1 MTRRLSA
8 IFLALLWLLS
18 PTAALT
24 PGQQSVLFS
33 GGGANAWIPQLN
45 GVQPVAYADFTT
57 QGTTNHFL
65 VNGAQQVSFATWMTA
80 MGGTFARAGNAT
92 YFLKGVLTTAG
103 TNVPRFPT
111 DVSGNPLGIRITAA
125 QQNIVIHSAFDAGF
139 WTAQNVTLTPASV
152 PGPDGNATS
161 AASLI
166 PNTSSGAHNTFL
178 TGFTTYA
185 TNTYTIAVF
194 AQNRGYNFLVMDPIN
209 VGFAGTTS
217 ATYDLTTGAATKQAG
232 VTAAGA
238 IQLANG
244 WWQCWITLPMTT
256 GVRANTYGALPTS
269 TYANYTGDGVSGINL
284 FGVTS
289 VLGTFP
295 PDYVPTT
302 TVAVT
307 QPADDLHT
315 TVTAWF
321 PAGAAQNTVFV
332 DAVIDN
338 PGNASPANAA
348 IWDNGVNQ
356 NVEDVR
362 TASTGTNG
370 LVTSGN
376 VIQWTSIS
384 GPAALQ
390 GVRYKNALALAP
402 SNFAIA
408 RNGAIFASQASGI
421 LPVGPTRFAL
431 GNSSAGVSAVGN
443 FRQFGFWGIRGSNSG
458 IQALTQ

>member
-1 MTRRLSA
+1 MRRFSA

-24 PGQQSVLFS
+24 PGQQAVLFS

-45 GVQPVAYADFTT
+45 GVQPLAYADFTS

-65 VNGAQQVSFATWMTA
+65 VNGAQQASFAAWMTA

-92 YFLKGVLTTAG
+92 YFLKGVLATAG

-111 DVSGNPLGIRITAA
+111 DIAGNPLGIRITAA
-125 QQNIVIHSAFDAGF
+125 QQNLAIHSAFDSG
-139 WTAQNVTLTPASV
+139 WTSGTGTLNIATI

-161 AASLI
+161 A
-166 PNTSSGAHNTFL
+166 SSYVPANNAATNRNI
-178 TGFTTYA
+178 TQVQSYA
-185 TNTYTIAVF
+185 ANTYTYAIF
-194 AQNRGYNFLVMDPIN
+194 CQNRGYNFCYLDPTNTGSAGTQFAIYNLTTGN
-209 VGFAGTTS
+209 VDNKGSAAVAGTT
-217 ATYDLTTGAATKQAG
+217 
-232 VTAAGA
+232 
-238 IQLANG
+238 QLANG
-244 WWQCWITLPMTT
+244 WWYCWMTITIT
-256 GVRANTYGALPTS
+256 GSVHADTIGALPTS
-269 TYANYTGDGVSGINL
+269 TYSIFTGDGVSGIGL
-284 FGVTS
+284 FGFS
-289 VLGTFP
+289 IVLGSFP

-307 QPADDLHT
+307 QALDDLHT
-315 TVTAWF
+315 TTTAWF

-338 PGNASPANAA
+338 PGNAAPANAA

-356 NVEDVR
+356 NIEDVR

-384 GPAALQ
+384 GAAALQ

-421 LPVGPTRFAL
+421 LPVSPTRMAI

-443 FRQFGFWGIRGSNSG
+443 FRQFGFWGIRGSNAG